1 MLQAP
6 RFQRPGIGTPR
17 AFPYCEMTLRIQRTA
32 ERDLVVFKLT
42 GRIQAAD
49 IPELLSLV
57 KPERPRGG
65 IILDLEQVRLV
76 DRDAVLF
83 LALSETTGVKL
94 RNCSAYIREWITQEK
109 SALDRDKTEDPTGF
123 AE

>member
-1 MLQAP
+1 MVRNHDGMVLQRLHGDFHGP
-6 RFQRPGIGTPR
+6 LQ
-17 AFPYCEMTLRIQRTA
+17 LS
-32 ERDLVVFKLT
+32 VV
-42 GRIQAAD
+42 
-49 IPELLSLV
+49 
-57 KPERPRGG
+57 PRGHGRG

-94 RNCSAYIREWITQEK
+94 RNCSAFIREWITQEK
-109 SALDRDKTEDPTGF
+109 SAMDRNKSEDPTGF

>member
-1 MLQAP
+1 
-6 RFQRPGIGTPR
+6 
-17 AFPYCEMTLRIQRTA
+17 MTLRIQRSI
-32 ERDLVVFKLT
+32 ESELMIFKLT

-49 IPELLSLV
+49 VPELLSLLRAESSGH
-57 KPERPRGG
+57 P
-65 IILDLEQVRLV
+65 ILLDLTDVKLV

-83 LALSETTGVKL
+83 LALSEATGAQL

-109 SALDRDKTEDPTGF
+109 SAINRNKNEDPTGF

>member
-1 MLQAP
+1 
-6 RFQRPGIGTPR
+6 
-17 AFPYCEMTLRIQRTA
+17 MTLRIQRSA
-32 ERDLVVFKLT
+32 ESDLVVFKLT

-49 IPELLSLV
+49 IPELLTLL
-57 KPERPRGG
+57 KPDPSSRG
-65 IILDLEQVRLV
+65 IVLDLEQVKLV

-109 SALDRDKTEDPTGF
+109 SAMDRNKTEDPTGS
-123 AE
+123 AG